1 MRFCCFS
8 LPLLAG
14 LALAGCAT
22 YSPSPLPKQATLA
35 SNISDLTAPA
45 SEFETPGVH
54 VLRVDL
60 QRPLDAAEVATLAVL
75 NDPELLAARANKGV
89 AAAQSYAAG
98 LLPWPQIGLGAGRPD
113 SRGTGLS
120 NAWSFSLEQN
130 VAALLQHGPIERAA
144 QASQAQVRLDVIWD
158 EWQVAQQAR
167 SLYADIEANSA
178 ERTAL
183 GPLEQFYSDHLK
195 AARQAAAQ
203 GHVPQNTVFE
213 AKAAYGSLAVQ
224 IGTLEL
230 QRANDMASLRELLG
244 LAPNAP
250 LNLALNDHPIP
261 VDTEN
266 LHAGLAA
273 LPHRRPDLMAIAA
286 SYRGANERLRQA
298 VASQFPI
305 IGVSIHRERDTEG
318 VVSNGLS
325 LTLNL
330 PFLNGARGEV
340 DVARATRRALHATY
354 QARLNEAVTKVTAL
368 GAETASLQ
376 RQLAGLRQAM
386 GRLPRMPEDKLG
398 KVPFNTLA
406 SYLTERSQI
415 TLQIARLCGDIDQSS
430 IALDTL
436 LGIPLGG
443 QGHLRPDY
451 SS

>member
-14 LALAGCAT
+14 LVLAGCAT

-35 SNISDLTAPA
+35 SNISALTAPA
-45 SEFETPGVH
+45 SEFKTPGVH

-75 NDPELLAARANKGV
+75 NDPALLAVRANKGI

-98 LLPWPQIGLGAGRPD
+98 LLPWPQIALGVGRPD
-113 SRGTGLS
+113 PGGAALG

-167 SLYADIEANSA
+167 SLYADLEANAA
-178 ERTAL
+178 ERAAL
-183 GPLEQFYSDHLK
+183 EPLEQLYSDHLK
-195 AARQAAAQ
+195 AARTAAAQ
-203 GHVPQNTVFE
+203 GRVPQDAVLET
-213 AKAAYGSLAVQ
+213 KAAYGSLLGKLGAF
-224 IGTLEL
+224 EL
-230 QRANDMASLRELLG
+230 QRANDMAALRGLLG
-244 LAPNAP
+244 LAPDVP
-250 LNLALNDHPIP
+250 LKLALDDHPSP
-261 VDTEN
+261 MSRGS
-266 LHAGLAA
+266 LQKAMAA
-273 LPHRRPDLMAIAA
+273 LPHRRPDLMALAA

-318 VVSNGLS
+318 VISNGLS

-340 DVARATRRALHATY
+340 DVARATRLALYATY
-354 QARLNEAVTKVTAL
+354 QARLNEAVTKVAAL
-368 GAETASLQ
+368 SAETASLQ
-376 RQLAGLRQAM
+376 RQLAGLRQSM
-386 GRLPRMPEDKLG
+386 GRLPRMPEDTLG
-398 KVPFNTLA
+398 KVPFSALA
-406 SYLTERSQI
+406 AYLTERSQI
-415 TLQIARLCGDIDQSS
+415 GLQIARLRGDIDQSS

-436 LGIPLGG
+436 LGMPLGG
-443 QGHLRPDY
+443 QDHLRPDY